1 MSPHPHLIGRVT
13 PPGAPKRLFRTSRFL
28 FWLLGLAVPLAAPPA
43 ALGVGKAR
51 YFVLVVWDGMRPD
64 FVTPELTPTLCSL
77 RSNGVWFTHHHSAY
91 PTSTEVNGTVLATGA
106 FPQRNGISANKEYRR
121 TIDPVK
127 PYGTQSLRA
136 IRRGDELTGG
146 HYVALPTVA
155 ESVQATGFTTAVV
168 GAKPVALL
176 HDRRA
181 RGDGALGSVWFVEGA
196 LPESMFGTLTNRFG
210 SFPAP
215 ISPNVARDIWATR
228 CLAEAFWERAVPRYS
243 VLWLSEPD
251 YSQHEHGP
259 GSPEAL
265 AAIRNCDQRLA
276 VVLAELE
283 RRGLRA
289 QTDVLVVSDHGFST
303 IGANADVAGT
313 LRAAGIPAGAAWT
326 GPPLAG
332 DVVVVGNGGS
342 VLLYVT
348 GGSKKRIRQVVDTLQ
363 HQRFAGVIFTREPMP
378 GTFPLAEA
386 MIAAPT
392 APDIVVASRWTQ
404 PTPTN
409 THPTSL
415 VFNDG
420 YEEYDA
426 GCGMHVTLCPTD
438 LHNTAVACGPDFRRG
453 LADPLP
459 SGNVD
464 IAPTLLWLMGVPPP
478 KRLDGRVLGE
488 ALLVAGPAVGEP
500 SSGRR
505 EARVQLRD
513 GVWGQ
518 YVNFTELDGVRY
530 LDEGNGTLSSAAA
543 VGSHGSLVRAS
554 DSSR

>member
-1 MSPHPHLIGRVT
+1 MN
-13 PPGAPKRLFRTSRFL
+13 ARFL
-28 FWLLGLAVPLAAPPA
+28 LWLLGLAMPLAAPSR
-43 ALGVGKAR
+43 ALGVGQAR

-64 FVTPELTPTLCSL
+64 FATPELTPTLCSL
-77 RSNGVWFTHHHSAY
+77 RSNGVWFAHHHSAY
-91 PTSTEVNGTVLATGA
+91 PTSTEVNGTVLATGG

-121 TIDPVK
+121 AIDPVK

-146 HYVALPTVA
+146 LYVALPTVA
-155 ESVQATGFTTAVV
+155 ESVQSAGLPTAVV

-181 RGDGALGSVWFVEGA
+181 RSDGALGSVWFVEGA
-196 LPESMFGTLTNRFG
+196 LPGSLFEKLTNRFG

-215 ISPNVARDIWATR
+215 ISPNIARDDWATA
-228 CLAEAFWERAVPRYS
+228 CLTEAFWEREVPRYS
-243 VLWLSEPD
+243 MLWLSEPD

-265 AAIRNCDQRLA
+265 AAIRNCDRRLA
-276 VVLAELE
+276 VVLAELD
-283 RRGLRA
+283 RRGVRT

-303 IGANADVAGT
+303 IGANADVAAT
-313 LRAAGIPAGAAWT
+313 LRATGIPAGAAWT

-348 GGSKKRIRQVVDTLQ
+348 GGSKKRIRQVVATLQ
-363 HQRFAGVIFTREPMP
+363 HQRFAGVIFTRAPMP

-386 MIAAPT
+386 SIAAPT
-392 APDIVVASRWTQ
+392 APDIVVASRWVQ

-409 THPTSL
+409 AHPISL

-438 LHNTAVACGPDFRRG
+438 LHNIAVACGPDFRRG
-453 LADPLP
+453 LVDPLP

-464 IAPTLLWLMGVPPP
+464 IAPTLLWLMGVAPA
-478 KRLDGRVLGE
+478 KRLDGRVLSE
-488 ALLVAGPAVGEP
+488 ALLAKGPAVGAA
-500 SSGRR
+500 STGQRT
-505 EARVQLRD
+505 ARTDLGD
-513 GVWGQ
+513 GAWEQ
-518 YVNFTELDGVRY
+518 YLNFTELNGVRY
-530 LDEGNGTLSSAAA
+530 LDEGNGHWSPAAA
-543 VGSHGSLVRAS
+543 VATQGNRAIGS